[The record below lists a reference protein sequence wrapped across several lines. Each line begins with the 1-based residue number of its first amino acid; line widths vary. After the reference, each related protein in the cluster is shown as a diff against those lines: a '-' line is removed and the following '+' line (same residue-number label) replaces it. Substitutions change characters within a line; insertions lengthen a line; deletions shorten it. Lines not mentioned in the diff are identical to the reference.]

1 MKRKACLFVECERLV
16 NRGLKMDYK
25 ELLKRAR
32 LQLPSE
38 VPEHKRFEIPRPRS
52 FVTGMR
58 TILANFKEICE
69 AINREPRHML
79 KFLSGEMA
87 TAATMQRTRAIFQ
100 GKFGSDT
107 FERLIERYVKEFVVC
122 PVCKRPDTKIVKERR
137 FLFLICEACG
147 ARSSIRPV

>member
-1 MKRKACLFVECERLV
+1 LFVEGERLV

-25 ELLKRAR
+25 EMLKRAR

-38 VPEHKRFEIPRPRS
+38 VLEHKRFEIPKPRS

-69 AINREPRHML
+69 ALNREPRHVL

-100 GKFGSDT
+100 GRFGRDT

-147 ARSSIRPV
+147 AKSSIRPV

>member
-1 MKRKACLFVECERLV
+1 LSAKDRYYG
-16 NRGLKMDYK
+16 GLEMDYK

-32 LQLPSE
+32 SQLPSE
-38 VPEHKRFEIPRPRS
+38 ILEHKRFEIPRPHS

-58 TILANFKEICE
+58 TILANFKEICD
-69 AINREPRHML
+69 ALNREPRHVL

-87 TAATMQRTRAIFQ
+87 TAATMQGTRANFQ
-100 GKFGSDT
+100 GRFGRDT

-122 PVCKRPDTKIVKERR
+122 PICKRPDTKIVKERR

-147 ARSSIRPV
+147 AKSSIRPV